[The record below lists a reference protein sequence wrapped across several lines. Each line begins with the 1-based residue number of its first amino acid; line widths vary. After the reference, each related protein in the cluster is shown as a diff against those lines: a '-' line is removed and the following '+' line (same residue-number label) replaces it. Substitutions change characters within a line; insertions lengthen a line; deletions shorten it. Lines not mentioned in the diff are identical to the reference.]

1 MESGMEH
8 TRYFKVII
16 EPDEDG
22 VFIATVPAVPG
33 VVEQGETPEEAFER
47 VRESLTFFLD
57 CKAEDGEEIPPSD
70 ADMGEVRGLELVV

>member
-1 MESGMEH
+1 MEV
-8 TRYFKVII
+8 TRYYKINI

-22 VFIATVPAVPG
+22 VFISTVPAVPG
-33 VVEQGETPEEAFER
+33 VVEQGETTEEAFER

-70 ADMGEVRGLELVV
+70 ADHSEVRGMELVV